1 MLVVRACLHS
11 FPDRAIRRILM
22 AYRPSQVRH
31 TTWGRV
37 SVPPLATEDE
47 PHYINRLENLP
58 CHRGVRQR
66 QVNVWMSGYAPL
78 PDEIDLQHSKEMHR
92 GGVAGVP

>member
-1 MLVVRACLHS
+1 MIAFIPGKAIRVYALFLTMTMLVVRACLHS

-47 PHYINRLENLP
+47 PQLHQL
-58 CHRGVRQR
+58 
-66 QVNVWMSGYAPL
+66 A
-78 PDEIDLQHSKEMHR
+78 
-92 GGVAGVP
+92 

>member
-1 MLVVRACLHS
+1 MTMLVVRACLHS

-37 SVPPLATEDE
+37 SVPLLATEDE
-47 PHYINRLENLP
+47 PRL
-58 CHRGVRQR
+58 HRL
-66 QVNVWMSGYAPL
+66 A
-78 PDEIDLQHSKEMHR
+78 
-92 GGVAGVP
+92 

>member
-1 MLVVRACLHS
+1 MPFFNVTMLFGRACPHS

-37 SVPPLATEDE
+37 SVPLLATEDE
-47 PHYINRLENLP
+47 PRL
-58 CHRGVRQR
+58 HRLAYVTAEQPRRQE
-66 QVNVWMSGYAPL
+66 S
-78 PDEIDLQHSKEMHR
+78 
-92 GGVAGVP
+92 AGQRLDVGLCAATR